1 MVEPVLQETNGA
13 HARIRMMSTRAFR
26 LKEVT
31 PAYRSCPTVL
41 PVDLPAGRG

>member
-31 PAYRSCPTVL
+31 QYRSCPTVL